1 MDDAGAVPMD
11 HDARVAADEDF
22 LGLRQ
27 LGPGRFGF
35 DVTSRLARSDERLYG
50 GAAVALSVAAAAA
63 ETGRDALWVTTQFV
77 STAMLGRTVV
87 LGVEVL
93 AAGRRTSQV
102 RVTATTD
109 DGVVFASLGAC
120 GVLRPDGLAGTF
132 EEAPE
137 VSAPDEG
144 EFGFEPSGRDDETGW
159 HTQVE
164 VRTAE
169 IRSHPDPGPGR
180 ICLWLRRRDR
190 GPVTPAIAGYLAD
203 LVPLSIVRGCGVTGA
218 GTSLDN
224 TIRIGAAVET
234 EWILLDLRPNLAVG
248 SYGHGVA
255 NVWTEDRRLLAVA
268 SQTASLMELDFDPL
282 TAYGS
287 NASWRQGRAG

>member
-1 MDDAGAVPMD
+1 MD

-22 LGLRQ
+22 LGLRE
-27 LGPGRFGF
+27 LGSGRFAF
-35 DVTSRLARSDERLYG
+35 DVSSRLARADERLYG

-63 ETGRDALWVTTQFV
+63 ETGRDALWCTTQFV
-77 STAMLGRTVV
+77 STAMLGRTVD
-87 LGVEVL
+87 LQVEVL

-120 GVLRPDGLAGTF
+120 GVLRPDGLSGTF
-132 EEAPE
+132 EERPE
-137 VSAPDEG
+137 VSPPGEG
-144 EFGFEPSGRDDETGW
+144 AVGFQSSGRDGEAGW
-159 HTQVE
+159 HTAVE

-169 IRSHPDPGPGR
+169 IRRHPDPGPGR
-180 ICLWLRRRDR
+180 VCLWLRRNDR
-190 GPVTPAIAGYLAD
+190 GPVTPAIAGSLAD

-224 TIRIGAAVET
+224 TNRIGAAAET

-248 SYGHGVA
+248 SYGHGIA
-255 NVWTEDRRLLAVA
+255 NVWTEDGQLLAVA

-282 TAYGS
+282 TAFG
-287 NASWRQGRAG
+287 AHATELQGRNG